1 MLLCLL
7 GSWLPKCGAPLVKAC
22 YICRQWQMQG
32 AEGVV
37 FTLKMEG
44 ERTDQIKVDMLKL
57 Y

>member
-44 ERTDQIKVDMLKL
+44 EDDGSDRVDMLNK
-57 Y
+57 